1 MKIKEIEVESLPQ
14 HDLIGNVPVSREED
28 YRTRIESLINLMRIR
43 ELSHVIVYGDREHFS
58 NLHFLTGY
66 DPRFEEALLIVSKE
80 DIPVLVV
87 GNEGF
92 DYSDIVPVEVKKEL
106 FQSFSLMGQ
115 PRNKNKSLKEIFV
128 SAGIKA
134 NSKIGIIGWKYF
146 SKMETE
152 DPKYQIEIPYYI
164 TKNLMDLVGI
174 SRIENASDFM
184 CHPEYG
190 LRIRL
195 DLKELILHEIAGTK
209 SSQKVLNIIQNL
221 EPGLTEIEASKYF
234 EIDGEPLTTH
244 PNVNFGTKNVLLGL
258 ASPTYTKKLKI
269 GEVVNVALGY
279 RRAMVARTGLFIQ
292 NKNEIPPHMEG
303 VVKKFYIPYYRALVK
318 WYESMG
324 IGVSGGK
331 VFQEVKNGLG
341 DFDKYGVSLN
351 PGHFIHTDEWTN
363 SIFYENSS
371 YQISSGMAIQCDII
385 AFPGEP
391 YVGVHVEDGILIADE
406 KLRDGIRRG
415 FPECWKR
422 IIERK
427 RFMKE
432 ILGINFADEV
442 LPTSNI
448 QSIFFPYM
456 ANTRIVLSKSH

>member
-1 MKIKEIEVESLPQ
+1 
-14 HDLIGNVPVSREED
+14 
-28 YRTRIESLINLMRIR
+28 
-43 ELSHVIVYGDREHFS
+43 
-58 NLHFLTGY
+58 
-66 DPRFEEALLIVSKE
+66 
-80 DIPVLVV
+80 
-87 GNEGF
+87 
-92 DYSDIVPVEVKKEL
+92 
-106 FQSFSLMGQ
+106 
-115 PRNKNKSLKEIFV
+115 
-128 SAGIKA
+128 
-134 NSKIGIIGWKYF
+134 
-146 SKMETE
+146 
-152 DPKYQIEIPYYI
+152 
-164 TKNLMDLVGI
+164 
-174 SRIENASDFM
+174 M